1 MAKLTKEELESINDL
16 NKEFTKMKIQLG
28 ELEIQK
34 SGLMQGVNVLR
45 AKFSQEEQKLIKKYG
60 EDSVINLQ
68 TGDVSKNTKK

>member
-1 MAKLTKEELESINDL
+1 
-16 NKEFTKMKIQLG
+16 MKIQLG